1 MSLELD
7 NSDKILLICA
17 IPPFCF
23 LILYLIKSAVIDF
36 MMWLVVKEASK
47 GNGKRKR
54 KTRSKRRR
62 KRRRK

>member
-17 IPPFCF
+17 IPPMLF
-23 LILYLIKSAVIDF
+23 LVLNLIKSAVIDF
-36 MMWLVVKEASK
+36 MMRLVVKEASK
-47 GNGKRKR
+47 GNGKRK
-54 KTRSKRRR
+54 TRTKRRR